1 MKKLIFLALLIIA
14 LLISP
19 LVFAADVKLD
29 WDASSGATGY
39 RVEMSTDMGV
49 TWQAPILAT
58 SKPFTY
64 PGVPE
69 DKLILFR
76 VSSFNAVAEATNKY
90 AGCWYDHR
98 QKLGVPI
105 AMRGD

>member
-1 MKKLIFLALLIIA
+1 MKKLIFLAVLLIP
-14 LLISP
+14 SF
-19 LVFAADVKLD
+19 VFAADVKLD
-29 WDASSGATGY
+29 WDASAGATGY
-39 RVEMSTDMGV
+39 KVEMSTDLGV

-58 SKPFTY
+58 SKPFVY

-98 QKLGVPI
+98 QKLGYPI
-105 AMRGD
+105 AMRSD